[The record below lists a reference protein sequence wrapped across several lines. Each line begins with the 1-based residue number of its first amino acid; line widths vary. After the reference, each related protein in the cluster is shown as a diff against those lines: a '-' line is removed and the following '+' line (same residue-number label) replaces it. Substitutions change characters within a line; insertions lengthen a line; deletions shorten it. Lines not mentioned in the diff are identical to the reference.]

1 MKKFK
6 TIETFVGAGGS
17 FTGFKQAGFEC
28 IYANDIDE
36 DFLKTLIH
44 NNPELSNV
52 LVEAKPI
59 EQIDFK
65 KLLSRL
71 NVKKNEVDVIFGG
84 PVCKGYSLAG
94 VRDPSDIRNTLYRH
108 QISLIREF
116 MPKIA
121 LIENVPAMRN
131 SLIVN
136 SDIDKT
142 TLSEISYVWKQL
154 DIFKGIKAALRKKNQ
169 ELSDKEQIE
178 YENIKKK
185 KKSFEDFIKSN
196 SLSVIDDIEKQLK
209 KIGYK
214 VNIQNLNASWYG
226 AHTKRI
232 RVIIAAVRSDL
243 NKEFIFPEIKY
254 FDPKNKKDIN
264 FNYAKNLNKPLTI
277 GDAFKL
283 IDYENLNSIENDN
296 DNKPMNHDKKSIER
310 FSYIPKGR
318 NIVEVMDKIPEH
330 LHISK
335 FYSRGCTMR
344 LDDNE
349 TSPTLVPGHSNFP
362 VHPYEHR
369 SITVREA
376 ATITGFPTNY
386 KFFGN
391 HTKRCEQVGNAVV
404 VELAKALAESCR
416 KILMP

>member
-318 NIVEVMDKIPEH
+318 NIVEVMDKTPEH